1 MVAGNDSEFSS
12 PFDAMLDQDRKRL
25 DQLYQGPADDRY
37 SPSTRSKSS
46 PMVPSRP
53 RPAAVRSVR
62 APSDPARILDEKYG
76 DSWRHEVVERRR
88 DGEDMVVSCRLTIAA
103 NGIDLTR
110 SGRARIGRNSSRSEI
125 IGSAD
130 GIPFSFRSEDATG
143 ADGAVDDAVERA
155 VAEALAKCVTAI

>member
-12 PFDAMLDQDRKRL
+12 PFDAMLDQDRRRL
-25 DQLYQGPADDRY
+25 DQLYQGPAGDRY
-37 SPSTRSKSS
+37 SPPPRSKSS
-46 PMVPSRP
+46 PTVPSRP
-53 RPAAVRSVR
+53 LPTAVRSVR
-62 APSDPARILDEKYG
+62 APSDPVQILDERYG

-103 NGIDLTR
+103 HGIDLTR

-143 ADGAVDDAVERA
+143 ADGAAGDAVERA

>member
-12 PFDAMLDQDRKRL
+12 PFDTMLDQDRRRL
-25 DQLYQGPADDRY
+25 DQLYQGPAGDRY
-37 SPSTRSKSS
+37 SPPTRSKSPPS
-46 PMVPSRP
+46 VPSRP
-53 RPAAVRSVR
+53 RPAAGRSVGP
-62 APSDPARILDEKYG
+62 PSDPAQILDEMYG

-103 NGIDLTR
+103 HGIDLTR
-110 SGRARIGRNSSRSEI
+110 SGRARIGRNSARSEI
-125 IGSAD
+125 TGSAD

-143 ADGAVDDAVERA
+143 ADGAADDAVERA

>member
-1 MVAGNDSEFSS
+1 MVAGKDSEFSS

-25 DQLYQGPADDRY
+25 DQLYQGPADDRD

-46 PMVPSRP
+46 PSAPSRP

-62 APSDPARILDEKYG
+62 APSDPAPILDEKYG

-103 NGIDLTR
+103 HGIDLTR

-130 GIPFSFRSEDATG
+130 GIPFSFRSEDASG
-143 ADGAVDDAVERA
+143 ADGAADDAVERA
-155 VAEALAKCVTAI
+155 VADALAKCVTAI